1 MVQPAPKSVRL
12 LAIVVAFLLC
22 CLGRE
27 AVGRGLSDRPLV
39 IGYLASWTIAASGLR
54 IADIPAERLT
64 HIAYAFGKVS
74 DSGLAALLDPC
85 RDAGECQEGEA
96 SSPGGYFADLLA
108 LKQIHPRLQVL
119 IAVGGWTGSRNFSD
133 VAANDEARK
142 RFVASCI
149 DLYIRKYPG
158 LFDGIDIDWEFP
170 VEGGLPDNVYRP
182 EDGKNFGLLMA
193 EFRRQLDSLSPPPS
207 GRYVLSI
214 AVSAAPDLVRHLELK
229 QLADTVNWINVI
241 TYDYHEGSKL
251 VHFNAPLFKTAN
263 DPTPGL
269 NVQTSIQALLNAGV
283 PNSKL
288 IVGVPF
294 YGRAYGEVASKDAG
308 LFQTGNPMDAIPYRV
323 LMGQHLESSGF
334 QRFWNAEAQA
344 SWLYNA
350 ASRMWITYDDPTSLA
365 RKAAYVREHG
375 LGGIMMWD
383 LSDDDG
389 SLLSAIDRG
398 LKFQGVNN

>member
-1 MVQPAPKSVRL
+1 
-12 LAIVVAFLLC
+12 
-22 CLGRE
+22 
-27 AVGRGLSDRPLV
+27 
-39 IGYLASWTIAASGLR
+39 
-54 IADIPAERLT
+54 
-64 HIAYAFGKVS
+64 
-74 DSGLAALLDPC
+74 
-85 RDAGECQEGEA
+85 
-96 SSPGGYFADLLA
+96 
-108 LKQIHPRLQVL
+108 
-119 IAVGGWTGSRNFSD
+119 
-133 VAANDEARK
+133 
-142 RFVASCI
+142 
-149 DLYIRKYPG
+149 
-158 LFDGIDIDWEFP
+158 
-170 VEGGLPDNVYRP
+170 
-182 EDGKNFGLLMA
+182 MA
-193 EFRRQLDSLSPPPS
+193 EFRRQLDSLSPPRS

-214 AVSAAPDLVRHLELK
+214 AVSAAPDLFRHIELK
-229 QLADTVNWINVI
+229 QLADTVNWVNVI

-294 YGRAYGEVASKDAG
+294 YARAYGEVASKDAG

-344 SWLYNA
+344 PWLYSA
-350 ASRMWITYDDPTSLA
+350 ASKMWITYDDPTSLA

-375 LGGIMMWD
+375 LGGIMIWD

-389 SLLSAIDRG
+389 SLLNAIDRG
-398 LKFQGVNN
+398 LKFQGANN